1 MGYNLKSIKEDFK
14 RKGVFYT
21 PPELAAYM
29 RSFFPFEIKEIYDPT
44 CGDGALL
51 AGFGID
57 TKKYGQDIN
66 EEQIEVASSNLY
78 NFIGIAGDTLKK
90 PAFTDKKFDYIIA
103 NPPFSIKWE
112 PNKEDA
118 RFKVAPAIAP
128 KSKADYAFLLHII
141 HSMSDKG
148 YAVVMNFPGVLYRGN
163 SEGEIRQWIVEQNL
177 IEKII
182 HVPGDKFIDTKIS
195 TCIII
200 LNKRKTTTN
209 ILFQDGENEIEKLVT
224 FAEIKENNFNLSVS
238 QYCIKEI
245 KKEYINPIILEL
257 DARGNLIRKLKAELE
272 FSKKICELENMD
284 FKEVLKDVEKLIK
297 EQKASLNM
305 IKDKDNFTCNK
316 MYSSICSTNL
326 AGQKNCDCC
335 DCFYNKCDNCSY
347 TNTGMC
353 IKCKFQ
359 KEGDKTD

>member
-1 MGYNLKSIKEDFK
+1 MAYNIKDIKEEFK
-14 RKGVFYT
+14 RKGIFYT

-66 EEQIEVASSNLY
+66 KEQIEVASSNLH
-78 NFIGIAGDTLKK
+78 NFIGVAGDTLKN

-118 RFKVAPAIAP
+118 RFKVAPALP
-128 KSKADYAFLLHII
+128 PQSKADYAFILHII
-141 HSMSDKG
+141 NSMSDAG
-148 YAVVMNFPGVLYRGN
+148 YAAIMEFPGVLYRGN
-163 SEGEIRQWIVEQNL
+163 SEGIIRQWIVEQNL

-200 LNKRKTTTN
+200 LNKRKTTTD
-209 ILFQDGENEIEKLVT
+209 IIFQDDENKIEKLVT
-224 FAEIKENNFNLSVS
+224 FEEVKENNFNLSVS
-238 QYCIKEI
+238 QYCTKEI

-257 DARGNLIRKLKAELE
+257 DARKNLIRKLKAELE
-272 FSKKICELENMD
+272 FSKKICELENMSFLD
-284 FKEVLKDVEKLIK
+284 LLKDIEKLVK
-297 EQKASLNM
+297 EQKAGFNM
-305 IKDKDNFTCNK
+305 SKATDMFVCNK
-316 MYSSICSTNL
+316 AYSSICSTNL

-335 DCFYNKCDNCSY
+335 DYNYDKCNNCCNK
-347 TNTGMC
+347 NTSMC
-353 IKCKFQ
+353 KKCTYQ
-359 KEGDKTD
+359 KIESETE